1 MSRARTPHDPLRGHN
16 WRDGVEPP
24 ATQQQ
29 PVQQQQEP
37 PEQEFDWGSAD
48 WELMHR
54 VTRLI
59 CDHYGMRKGDTNLSR
74 HDREARDL
82 YMSIKRGD
90 PIPDRYTRRYVVTAP
105 TPEDLRAKAVKDPRN
120 WR

>member
-1 MSRARTPHDPLRGHN
+1 MSRARTPHDPLRGT
-16 WRDGVEPP
+16 WSAGEEPV
-24 ATQQQ
+24 TQ
-29 PVQQQQEP
+29 QQQQEP
-37 PEQEFDWGSAD
+37 PDQEFDWGSAD

-59 CDHYGMRKGDTNLSR
+59 CDHYGMRKGDVNLSR
-74 HDREARDL
+74 HDREAREL
-82 YMSIKRGD
+82 YLLIKRGE